1 MKFDQELY
9 NKADPLSIGVMESW
23 LKRNGYSNVD

>member
-9 NKADPLSIGVMESW
+9 NKADPLSNGVMGSW
-23 LKRNGYSNVD
+23 LKRNGYS